1 MKKLILVANI
11 TILWF
16 LMAVTVYAWEVPSYL
31 RANGGVRMWFT
42 NIEGDLIQLDRTKI
56 GLGENMGLKKEKLVW
71 EFFAS
76 MRFDN
81 AHVFRLR
88 AEPSTVYDQSS
99 NDSYLQI
106 KDWRLGY
113 DLDFYMTPQMLFGAN
128 VDLVF
133 AGYDTKISNVMVGG
147 SVYNYRTEANKVFPT
162 LGVHGTF
169 YPVVQGIA
177 LRPNIAGRV
186 NWWNNSDFETWEW
199 EALSGVDIPINS
211 YWTWNVST
219 GYRYDHIKF
228 KREIDTL
235 DINRGGFFLEASLL
249 F

>member
-1 MKKLILVANI
+1 MKKIILITKIAIICLLI
-11 TILWF
+11 TGQGH
-16 LMAVTVYAWEVPSYL
+16 AWEVPNNI
-31 RANGGVRMWFT
+31 RANAGTRMWFT
-42 NIEGDLIQLDRTKI
+42 NIEGDLIQRDRTKI
-56 GLGENMGLKKEKLVW
+56 GLGENMGLRKEKLVW

-81 AHVFRLR
+81 VHVFRLR
-88 AEPSTVYDQSS
+88 TEPQTVYDQSS

-106 KDWRLGY
+106 KNWRLGY
-113 DLDFYMTPQMLFGAN
+113 DLDFYMTPQFLFGAN
-128 VDLVF
+128 INLVL
-133 AGYDTKISNVMVGG
+133 AGYDAKVSNVMVGG
-147 SVYNYRTEANKVFPT
+147 SSYNYRLEANKVFPT

-169 YPVVQGIA
+169 YPIVEGVA

-186 NWWNNSDFETWEW
+186 NWWNNGDFETWEW

-211 YWTWNVST
+211 YWTWNVSG

-228 KREIDTL
+228 KREIDTV
-235 DINRGGFFLEASLL
+235 DINRGGFFLETSLL

>member
-1 MKKLILVANI
+1 MKKIILFINVSIIFALSVL
-11 TILWF
+11 T
-16 LMAVTVYAWEVPSYL
+16 AYAWEVPNYL

-42 NIEGDLIQLDRTKI
+42 KIDGDLIQRDRTKI
-56 GLGENMGLKKEKLVW
+56 GLGENMGLQKDQLVW

-76 MRFDN
+76 TRFDN
-81 AHVFRLR
+81 IHVLRLR
-88 AEPSTVYDQSS
+88 AEPSTTYDQSA
-99 NDSYLQI
+99 NDSYLKI

-113 DLDFYMTPQMLFGAN
+113 DFDFYMAPQILFGIN
-128 VDLVF
+128 LDLVF
-133 AGYDTKISNVMVGG
+133 VGYDTEVNNVTVAA
-147 SVYNYRTEANKVFPT
+147 STYNYRLDSNKFFPT

-169 YPVVQGIA
+169 YPIVEGIA

-186 NWWNNSDFETWEW
+186 NWWNYHNFETWNW
-199 EALSGVDIPINS
+199 EALTGVDIPVNP
-211 YWTWNVST
+211 YWTWNISG

-235 DINRGGFFLEASLL
+235 DVNRSGFFLETSLL